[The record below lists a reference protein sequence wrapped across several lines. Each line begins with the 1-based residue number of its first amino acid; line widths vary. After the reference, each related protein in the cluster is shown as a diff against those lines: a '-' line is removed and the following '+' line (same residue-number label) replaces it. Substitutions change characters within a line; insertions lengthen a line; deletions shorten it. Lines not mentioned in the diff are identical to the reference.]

1 MALGRKQAARL
12 ARRQAAYDA
21 HGKNPAQNPSNSSG
35 TGHDM
40 HRPGSNKK

>member
-1 MALGRKQAARL
+1 MARGMHKTKTLEI
-12 ARRQAAYDA
+12 RRSVYDA
-21 HGKNPAQNPSNSSG
+21 HGKNPGQNPSNSSG